1 MTLIQT
7 IPFSL
12 EFDNLSN
19 NTNFER
25 LKTEE
30 SDTVAEI
37 CNTTTGR
44 SKRAA
49 LQAETTIAI
58 KLSAPDESRFP
69 PSSNELI
76 QETLKETETKTTTET
91 KQCRSE
97 EGVVILDK
105 AAQHLC
111 QYRNN
116 GARNFFSRSKKTRPS
131 RSANRIRLKLCKRP
145 WNGTYPPENIY
156 SV

>member
-7 IPFSL
+7 ITFSL
-12 EFDNLSN
+12 EFYNLSN

-37 CNTTTGR
+37 CSTTTGR

-49 LQAETTIAI
+49 LEAETTIAI
-58 KLSAPDESRFP
+58 KLSAPDESMFP

-76 QETLKETETKTTTET
+76 QETLKETETKTTMET
-91 KQCRSE
+91 KQRGSE
-97 EGVVILDK
+97 EVVV

-111 QYRNN
+111 QHRNN

-131 RSANRIRLKLCKRP
+131 RSANRICLKLCKRP

-156 SV
+156 TVW